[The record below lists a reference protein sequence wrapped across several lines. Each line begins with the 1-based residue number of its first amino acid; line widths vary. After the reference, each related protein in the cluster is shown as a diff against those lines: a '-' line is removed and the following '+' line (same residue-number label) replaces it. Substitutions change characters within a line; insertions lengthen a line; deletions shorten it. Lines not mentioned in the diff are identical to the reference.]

1 MSRVV
6 CPGSFDPVTLGHLDV
21 IGRTAALVEEVVVAV
36 GANGSKRA
44 WFTPDERVALLRETC
59 APWPNVT
66 VTTFDG
72 LLVDFCRTV
81 GATAIAK
88 GLRSAADFDYELP
101 MAQMNAHLAEVD
113 TLFVPSAPRWSF
125 VSSSL
130 VREVA
135 GLGGDVDAFLTP
147 AVAAHVRQRA
157 RERAESAGRGA
168 SES

>member
-1 MSRVV
+1 VSRVV

-21 IGRTAALVEEVVVAV
+21 IGRTAALVAEVVVAV
-36 GANGSKRA
+36 GANMSKRA
-44 WFTPDERVALLRETC
+44 WFTPEERVVLLREAC
-59 APWPNVT
+59 VGWPNVT

-72 LLVDFCRTV
+72 LLVDFCRAAGV
-81 GATAIAK
+81 TAIAK

-101 MAQMNAHLAEVD
+101 MAQMNTHLAGVD
-113 TLFVPSAPRWSF
+113 TFFVPTSPEWSF

-147 AVAAHVRQRA
+147 AVARRV
-157 RERAESAGRGA
+157 RERAQERSGSVG
-168 SES
+168 